1 MPNFKYKAMNKKGER
16 LEGTYNAISRDEV
29 IEMISSNNYYP
40 LMVEEIREGTKIELR
55 LFERVT
61 TKDIAIFC
69 RQFYTMLDAG
79 VSINS
84 AVHILSEQLTNRKLK
99 DALGDMEDQVRKG
112 QTLSESMRKH
122 NKIFPDLLIS
132 MIETGEVSGNL
143 DSVLLRMSTHY
154 EKENKINNKVKSAMI
169 YPAVLSVVT
178 VVIVVVLITFVM
190 PTFIGIF
197 EDSGVELP
205 LATRILLG
213 MSSGIRRHGL
223 LILFG
228 IATFVVLI
236 RYYFR
241 SESGNL
247 FSSKAKLAIPILK
260 GLNQKI
266 IVSRFTRTLSTL
278 LASGVTLV
286 QSLEVVADIM
296 GNKLAEEAV
305 IKVREDVIK
314 GEGLSGPIGEI
325 KLFPSMLSSMI
336 KIGEESGSLDDILNK
351 TADFYDEELEVA
363 VQTATAMLEPLLIVV
378 MGVVMGFIIISIM
391 LPMFNMYNNI

>member
-84 AVHILSEQLTNRKLK
+84 AVHILAEQLTNRKLK

-132 MIETGEVSGNL
+132 MIETGEISGNL

-178 VVIVVVLITFVM
+178 VVIVIVLITFVM

-228 IATFVVLI
+228 IVTFVVLV
-236 RYYFR
+236 RYYFK

-247 FSSKAKLAIPILK
+247 FSSKAKLTIPILK
-260 GLNQKI
+260 SLNQKI

-378 MGVVMGFIIISIM
+378 MGVVMGFIIVSIM

>member
-40 LMVEEIREGTKIELR
+40 LMVEEIREGAKIELR

-84 AVHILSEQLTNRKLK
+84 AVHILTEQLTNRKLK
-99 DALGDMEDQVRKG
+99 DALGDIEDQVRKG

-169 YPAVLSVVT
+169 YPAVLSVVA
-178 VVIVVVLITFVM
+178 IVVVTILLTFVM
-190 PTFIGIF
+190 PTFIDMF
-197 EDSGVELP
+197 TESGVELP
-205 LATRILLG
+205 LSTKILLG
-213 MSSGIRRHGL
+213 MSGGLQKHGL
-223 LILFG
+223 LILL
-228 IATFVVLI
+228 AVVTIVILF
-236 RYYFR
+236 RYYLKTD
-241 SESGNL
+241 SGKV
-247 FSSKAKLAIPILK
+247 FSSRLKLKIPVIK
-260 GLNQKI
+260 KLNQKI

-278 LASGVTLV
+278 LSSGVTLV
-286 QSLEVVADIM
+286 QALEVVSDVV
-296 GNKLAEEAV
+296 GNKVAEESLSR
-305 IKVREDVIK
+305 IREAVIK
-314 GEGLSGPIGEI
+314 GEGLSTPISED
-325 KLFPSMLSSMI
+325 KLFPSMLASMV

-351 TADFYDEELEVA
+351 TADFYDEELEVT
-363 VQTATAMLEPLLIVV
+363 VQTTTALLEPLLIVI

-391 LPMFNMYNNI
+391 LPMFNMYGSI

>member
-84 AVHILSEQLTNRKLK
+84 AVHILAEQLTNRKLK

-169 YPAVLSVVT
+169 YPAVLSVVA
-178 VVIVVVLITFVM
+178 IVVVTILLTFVM
-190 PTFIGIF
+190 PTFIDMF
-197 EDSGVELP
+197 TESGVELP
-205 LATRILLG
+205 LSTKILLG
-213 MSSGIRRHGL
+213 MSGGLQKHGL
-223 LILFG
+223 LILL
-228 IATFVVLI
+228 AVVIIVILF
-236 RYYFR
+236 RYYLKTD
-241 SESGNL
+241 SGKL
-247 FSSKAKLAIPILK
+247 FSSRLKLKIPVVK
-260 GLNQKI
+260 KLNQKI

-278 LASGVTLV
+278 LSSGVTLV
-286 QSLEVVADIM
+286 QALEVVSDVV
-296 GNKLAEEAV
+296 GNKVAEEALSR
-305 IKVREDVIK
+305 IREAVIK
-314 GEGLSGPIGEI
+314 GEGLSTPISED
-325 KLFPSMLSSMI
+325 KLFPSMLASMV

-351 TADFYDEELEVA
+351 TADFYDEELEVT
-363 VQTATAMLEPLLIVV
+363 VQTTTALLEPLLIVI
-378 MGVVMGFIIISIM
+378 MGVVMGFIIVSIM
-391 LPMFNMYNNI
+391 LPMFNMYSSI

>member
-169 YPAVLSVVT
+169 YPAVLSVVA
-178 VVIVVVLITFVM
+178 IVVVTILLTFVM
-190 PTFIGIF
+190 PTFIDMF
-197 EDSGVELP
+197 TESGVELP
-205 LATRILLG
+205 LSTKILLG
-213 MSSGIRRHGL
+213 MSGGLQKHGL
-223 LILFG
+223 LILL
-228 IATFVVLI
+228 AVVTIVILF
-236 RYYFR
+236 RYYLKTD
-241 SESGNL
+241 SGKL
-247 FSSKAKLAIPILK
+247 FSSRVKLKIPVIK
-260 GLNQKI
+260 NLNQKI

-278 LASGVTLV
+278 LSSGVTLV
-286 QSLEVVADIM
+286 QALEVVSDVV
-296 GNKLAEEAV
+296 GNKVAEEALSR
-305 IKVREDVIK
+305 IREAVIK
-314 GEGLSGPIGEI
+314 GEGLSTPISED
-325 KLFPSMLSSMI
+325 KLFPSMLASMV

-351 TADFYDEELEVA
+351 TADFYDEELEVT
-363 VQTATAMLEPLLIVV
+363 VQTTTALLEPLLIVI
-378 MGVVMGFIIISIM
+378 MGVVMGFIIVSIM
-391 LPMFNMYNNI
+391 LPMFNMYSSI

>member
-40 LMVEEIREGTKIELR
+40 LMVEENREGTKIELR

-61 TKDIAIFC
+61 TKDIAMFC

-84 AVHILSEQLTNRKLK
+84 AVHILAEQLTNRKLK

-122 NKIFPDLLIS
+122 DKIFPDLLIS

>member
-84 AVHILSEQLTNRKLK
+84 AVHILAEQLTNRKLK

>member
-84 AVHILSEQLTNRKLK
+84 AVHILAEQLTNRKLK

-169 YPAVLSVVT
+169 YPAVLSVVA
-178 VVIVVVLITFVM
+178 IVVVTILLTFVM
-190 PTFIGIF
+190 PTFIDMF
-197 EDSGVELP
+197 TESGVELP
-205 LATRILLG
+205 LSTKILLG
-213 MSSGIRRHGL
+213 MSGGLQKHGL
-223 LILFG
+223 LIFLAVVIIVILF
-228 IATFVVLI
+228 
-236 RYYFR
+236 RYYLKTD
-241 SESGNL
+241 SGKL
-247 FSSKAKLAIPILK
+247 FSSRLKLKIPVIK
-260 GLNQKI
+260 KLNQKI

-278 LASGVTLV
+278 LSSGVTLV
-286 QSLEVVADIM
+286 QALEVVSDVV
-296 GNKLAEEAV
+296 GNKVAEEALSR
-305 IKVREDVIK
+305 IREAVIK
-314 GEGLSGPIGEI
+314 GEGLSTPISED
-325 KLFPSMLSSMI
+325 KLFPSMLASMV

-351 TADFYDEELEVA
+351 TADFYDEELEVT
-363 VQTATAMLEPLLIVV
+363 VQTTTALLEPLLIVI

-391 LPMFNMYNNI
+391 LPMFNMYGSI